1 MFGKRLISCIPNF
14 SEGRNVEVIEKIAE
28 AIRSVEQVKL
38 LDVDAGRSTNRTV
51 YTFVGEPEWVI
62 EAAFRAIQVAAELI
76 DMRKHHGEHPRM
88 GATDVCPIVPIQNMT
103 IQECVTFAHQLAKKV
118 GETLNIP
125 VYLYEYA
132 ATAEHRR
139 NLASIR
145 QGEYEGFAQK
155 MLLPEWKPDYGPH
168 TFNEKSGATVIGV
181 RDFLVAFNVN
191 LNTQSVKRANSVAF
205 DVREIGRFA
214 LDENGNKIL
223 DENGNPKRIP
233 GKLKHCKAMGWYVEE
248 YGFAQVSMN
257 LTNIHVTNLH
267 DAFYACEES
276 AFKRG
281 LRVTG
286 SEIIGLVPKKCLIEA
301 AKFYLQKQ
309 NRSTGLSEEELI
321 QFAIHTL
328 GLNEIRPFD
337 YRKKVIEY
345 AIEDG
350 KKNFLV
356 ERSVKDFVKLLASER
371 PAPGGGTASAILG
384 AIGSALGAMV
394 ANLSPNKKGWESQ
407 TTYFASIAEQLQSL
421 IAHLLY
427 WADQDSLAYQK
438 VMEAYAL
445 PQNTPEEQAQRKQA
459 IEKANQQATHS
470 PLQIATLAYQ
480 AVPLVQE
487 MLIKGNPNSISD
499 AAVGIYAL
507 FAAIHGAILNVKIN
521 LPGIQDIDFKQNTLQ
536 QIQSF
541 EQQLTLILNN
551 LQEHLKIHL
560 P

>member
-1 MFGKRLISCIPNF
+1 MFGKRLVSCVPNF
-14 SEGRNVEVIEKIAE
+14 SEGRNKETIEKIAE

-62 EAAFRAIQVAAELI
+62 EAAYRAIQVASDLI
-76 DMRKHHGEHPRM
+76 DMRKHQGEHPRI
-88 GATDVCPIVPIQNMT
+88 GATDVCPIVPIQNIT
-103 IQECVTFAHQLAKKV
+103 IQECVTFAHQLAKRV
-118 GETLNIP
+118 GETLHIP
-125 VYLYEYA
+125 VCLYEYA
-132 ATAEHRR
+132 ATAEHRK
-139 NLASIR
+139 NLANIR

-181 RDFLVAFNVN
+181 RDFLVAYNVN
-191 LNTQSVKRANSVAF
+191 LNTTSVKRANSVAF

-214 LDENGNKIL
+214 LDEKGNKIL

-233 GKLKHCKAMGWYVEE
+233 GKLKHCKGMGWYVEE

-286 SEIIGLVPKKCLIEA
+286 SEIIGLVPKKCLIDA

-337 YRKKVIEY
+337 YRKKIIEY
-345 AIEDG
+345 AIEDAE
-350 KKNFLV
+350 KNLLV

-384 AIGSALGAMV
+384 AIGAALGAMV
-394 ANLSPNKKGWESQ
+394 ANLSPNKKGWENQ
-407 TTYFASIAEQLQSL
+407 TTYFASFAEQLQNL
-421 IAHLLY
+421 IAQLLY
-427 WADQDSLAYQK
+427 WADEDSIAYQK

-445 PQNTPEEQAQRKQA
+445 PQNTPEEQTQRIQA
-459 IEKANQQATHS
+459 IEKANQQATYS
-470 PLQIATLAYQ
+470 PLQIATLAAQ

-487 MLIKGNPNSISD
+487 MLLKGNPNSISD

-521 LPGIQDIDFKQNTLQ
+521 LPSIQDPDFKQKTLE
-536 QIQSF
+536 QIQSL
-541 EQQLTLILNN
+541 EQQLPIILNN
-551 LQEHLKIHL
+551 LQDLLKKHL